1 MVLKPL
7 FLTHSKRGKFVSDNI
22 QIQADQSSDTI
33 KPSDLSYI
41 DSAEAA
47 ILQQSPRGGRYIIWA
62 SLAFMFIAVIWANY
76 AYLDEF
82 ARGEGTVIPS
92 QKVQRI
98 QNLEGGILSELFV
111 SEGMRVKRN
120 QKLLRIDDT
129 QFSSS
134 FKEADVTLMQLKARV
149 LRLEAETSNQAFTQE
164 IATNVASD
172 IFLQQQALYHSRI
185 NELNSNKN
193 VLEQQVLQ
201 RKQEYAEMR
210 SKERQIRTSFTLLKK
225 ELDLTRPLAAQGAVS
240 EVEVIRLERQLND
253 LEGELN
259 AATLSLPRIQAGLNE
274 AREKLKNVVLVF
286 KREAEQELNE
296 AVLELSRLEETSQAL
311 EDRVDRTL
319 VRSPV
324 AGTVKQ
330 LLVTT
335 IGGIIQPGMDI
346 VEIGP
351 NEEKLV
357 VEASLRPQEIAY
369 ILLGQKAL
377 VKFSA
382 YDFSVHGGLEGIV
395 SHISPDTIEDEE
407 GESFYTVKVET
418 QRVFAGVD
426 GNELPI
432 IPGMTV
438 SVDILTGK
446 KTVMS
451 YLLKPILKTKQL
463 ALRER

>member
-1 MVLKPL
+1 L
-7 FLTHSKRGKFVSDNI
+7 SDNI
-22 QIQADQSSDTI
+22 QLQANPNSDVI

-47 ILQQSPRGGRYIIWA
+47 ILQQSPKGGRYVIWA
-62 SLAFMFIAVIWANY
+62 SLAFVLVAIVWANF

-111 SEGMRVKRN
+111 SEGMSVLRD

-134 FKEADVTLMQLKARV
+134 FNEADVTLMQLKARV
-149 LRLEAETSNQAFTQE
+149 FRLQVELSGQSLTRESAPNISAE
-164 IATNVASD
+164 
-172 IFLQQQALYHSRI
+172 IFSQQQALFRSRI
-185 NELNSNKN
+185 NELNSNKS
-193 VLEQQVLQ
+193 VLEQQVIQ
-201 RKQEYAEMR
+201 RKQEYAEMMAK
-210 SKERQIRTSFTLLKK
+210 SKQIRTSYNLLKK

-253 LEGELN
+253 LAGELN
-259 AATLSLPRIQAGLNE
+259 AATLSLPRIEASLNE
-274 AREKLKNVVLVF
+274 AKEKRNNVTLVF
-286 KREAEQELNE
+286 RREAEQELNE
-296 AVLELSRLEETSQAL
+296 AQLELSRLEETSQAL

-346 VEIGP
+346 VEIVP

-357 VEASLRPQEIAY
+357 VEASVRPQEIAY

-382 YDFSVHGGLEGIV
+382 YDFAVHGGLEGKVI
-395 SHISPDTIEDEE
+395 HISPDTIEDEE

-418 QRVFAGVD
+418 QRVFTGVD
-426 GNELPI
+426 GKELPL

-438 SVDILTGK
+438 SIDILTGK

>member
-1 MVLKPL
+1 
-7 FLTHSKRGKFVSDNI
+7 VSDNI
-22 QIQADQSSDTI
+22 QLQANPNSDVI

-47 ILQQSPRGGRYIIWA
+47 ILQQSPKGGRYVIWA
-62 SLAFMFIAVIWANY
+62 SLAFVLVAIVWANF

-111 SEGMRVKRN
+111 SEGMSVLRD

-134 FKEADVTLMQLKARV
+134 FNEADVTLMQLKARV
-149 LRLEAETSNQAFTQE
+149 FRLQVELSGQSLTRESAPNISAE
-164 IATNVASD
+164 
-172 IFLQQQALYHSRI
+172 IFSQQQALFRSRI
-185 NELNSNKN
+185 NELNSNKS
-193 VLEQQVLQ
+193 VLEQQVIQ
-201 RKQEYAEMR
+201 RKQEYAEMMAK
-210 SKERQIRTSFTLLKK
+210 SKQIRTSYNLLKK

-253 LEGELN
+253 LAGELN
-259 AATLSLPRIQAGLNE
+259 AATLSLPRIEASLNE
-274 AREKLKNVVLVF
+274 AKEKRNNVTLVF
-286 KREAEQELNE
+286 RREAEQELNE
-296 AVLELSRLEETSQAL
+296 AQLELSRLEETSQAL

-346 VEIGP
+346 VEIVP

-357 VEASLRPQEIAY
+357 VEASVRPQEIAY

-382 YDFSVHGGLEGIV
+382 YDFAVHGGLEGKVI
-395 SHISPDTIEDEE
+395 HISPDTIEDEE

-418 QRVFAGVD
+418 QRVFTGVD
-426 GNELPI
+426 GKELPL

-438 SVDILTGK
+438 SIDILTGK

>member
-1 MVLKPL
+1 M
-7 FLTHSKRGKFVSDNI
+7 SDNI
-22 QIQADQSSDTI
+22 QLQANPNSDVI

-47 ILQQSPRGGRYIIWA
+47 ILQQSPKGGRYVIWA
-62 SLAFMFIAVIWANY
+62 SLAFVLVAIVWANF

-111 SEGMRVKRN
+111 SEGMSVLRD

-134 FKEADVTLMQLKARV
+134 FNEADVTLMQLKARV
-149 LRLEAETSNQAFTQE
+149 FRLQVELSGQSLTRESAPNISAE
-164 IATNVASD
+164 
-172 IFLQQQALYHSRI
+172 IFSQQQALFRSRI
-185 NELNSNKN
+185 NELNSNKS
-193 VLEQQVLQ
+193 VLEQQVIQ
-201 RKQEYAEMR
+201 RKQEYAEMMAK
-210 SKERQIRTSFTLLKK
+210 SKQIRTSYNLLKK

-253 LEGELN
+253 LAGELN
-259 AATLSLPRIQAGLNE
+259 AATLSLPRIEASLNE
-274 AREKLKNVVLVF
+274 AKEKRNNVTLVF
-286 KREAEQELNE
+286 RREAEQELNE
-296 AVLELSRLEETSQAL
+296 AQLELSRLEETSQAL

-346 VEIGP
+346 VEIVP

-357 VEASLRPQEIAY
+357 VEASVRPQEIAY

-382 YDFSVHGGLEGIV
+382 YDFAVHGGLEGKVI
-395 SHISPDTIEDEE
+395 HISPDTIEDEE

-418 QRVFAGVD
+418 QRVFTGVD
-426 GNELPI
+426 GKELPL

-438 SVDILTGK
+438 SIDILTGK

>member
-1 MVLKPL
+1 MRL
-7 FLTHSKRGKFVSDNI
+7 KRGKFVSDNI
-22 QIQADQSSDTI
+22 QLQANPNSDVI

-47 ILQQSPRGGRYIIWA
+47 ILQQSPKGGRYVIWA
-62 SLAFMFIAVIWANY
+62 SLAFVLVAIVWANF

-111 SEGMRVKRN
+111 SEGMSVLRD

-134 FKEADVTLMQLKARV
+134 FNEADVTLMQLKARV
-149 LRLEAETSNQAFTQE
+149 FRLQVELSGQSLTRESAPNISAE
-164 IATNVASD
+164 
-172 IFLQQQALYHSRI
+172 IFSQQQALFRSRI
-185 NELNSNKN
+185 NELNSNKS
-193 VLEQQVLQ
+193 VLEQQVIQ
-201 RKQEYAEMR
+201 RKQEYAEMMAK
-210 SKERQIRTSFTLLKK
+210 SKQIRTSYNLLKK

-253 LEGELN
+253 LAGELN
-259 AATLSLPRIQAGLNE
+259 AATLSLPRIEASLNE
-274 AREKLKNVVLVF
+274 AKEKRNNVTLVF
-286 KREAEQELNE
+286 RREAEQELNE
-296 AVLELSRLEETSQAL
+296 AQLELSRLEETSQAL

-346 VEIGP
+346 VEIVP

-357 VEASLRPQEIAY
+357 VEASVRPQEIAY

-382 YDFSVHGGLEGIV
+382 YDFAVHGGLEGKVI
-395 SHISPDTIEDEE
+395 HISPDTIEDEE

-418 QRVFAGVD
+418 QRVFTGVD
-426 GNELPI
+426 GKELPL

-438 SVDILTGK
+438 SIDILTGK